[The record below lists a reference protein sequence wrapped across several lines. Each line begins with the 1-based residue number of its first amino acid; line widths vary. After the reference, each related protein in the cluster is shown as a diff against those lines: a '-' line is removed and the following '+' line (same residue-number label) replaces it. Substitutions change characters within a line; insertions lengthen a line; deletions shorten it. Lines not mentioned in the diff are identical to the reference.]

1 VEVSLDISNFLR
13 SHLKIR
19 HLHVVI
25 MLDEMLS
32 VSRAAERLNVTQ
44 AAVSRTLA
52 EVEAGFGFALF
63 ERHARGLRRTEQ
75 GREVMRALR
84 KIIDE
89 ISALE
94 GLAGQFNTLSRGEVR
109 IGMQAYSLID
119 QIAALVVGFKADYPN
134 VNIRLRDG
142 ILPDLLEDLQYGRV
156 DLVYGRIS
164 DRLPGNGLIA
174 KILSPVEIAIV
185 AGPDTEPP
193 QEDLETLMRRPWVLP
208 VSGTPMRDE
217 FDRLLIQAGHDQP
230 SDCIENNNPQL
241 IAEVVRMS
249 DRLALCPAPM
259 AEIWVRSLGLQRFA
273 VPGGMSS
280 EPLGIIYAD
289 RNAPSPA
296 VAAFLER
303 QLKSELP
310 ALRNQ

>member
-1 VEVSLDISNFLR
+1 MDISSFLR

-19 HLHVVI
+19 HLHVII
-25 MLDEMLS
+25 MLDETLS

-52 EVEAGFGFALF
+52 EVEAGFGFTLF
-63 ERHARGLRRTEQ
+63 ERHARGLRRTAQ
-75 GREVMRALR
+75 GRDVIRALR
-84 KIIDE
+84 KIISE

-94 GLAGQFNTLSRGEVR
+94 GLAGQFNSLSRGQLL

-119 QIAALVVGFKADYPN
+119 QIAAIVVGFKSDYPN
-134 VNIRLRDG
+134 VHIRLRDG

-156 DLVYGRIS
+156 DIVYGRIS
-164 DRLPGNGLIA
+164 ETLPGKGLIA
-174 KILSPVEIAIV
+174 KVLAPVEVAIV
-185 AGPDTEPP
+185 AGPGTAPP
-193 QEDLETLMRRPWVLP
+193 PDDLAELMRRPWVLP

-217 FDRLLIQAGHDQP
+217 FDRLVMQAGHDLP
-230 SDCIENNNPQL
+230 PDCMENNNPQL
-241 IAEVVRMS
+241 IAEVVRIS

-259 AEIWVRSLGLQRFA
+259 ADIWRRSLGLQKFA

-296 VAAFLER
+296 VAAFLKR
-303 QLKSELP
+303 QFKTGLAAAP
-310 ALRNQ
+310 AG